1 MPMNARIR
9 LISIATLTALTLV
22 GCASDTSKK
31 QAATTLPAAVDAS
44 PKALL
49 ERTRPSLV
57 AVRYTYD
64 GEMGRREIE
73 GAGVVVNS
81 DGLVA
86 FSDGIVPPQLPD
98 AQIINF
104 KIVLPPGVDGPDE
117 TEIDAVFLGRDERAD
132 VAYCKPKESNRTWK
146 PLKAVDHPLEIGDS
160 IVAVGMLPK
169 SSGYSA
175 YVRPATVSAKLR
187 GPTPLILT
195 SGDLTAVGS
204 PVFDKNGEFVALVP
218 EFAGQNPMLN
228 PEGDDAALLL
238 APPVMIVPI
247 SDYLPSLNDPPTAP
261 GSRKVPWMGVVQM
274 TGLKKDVA
282 EFYGLKGKV
291 GVQVGDVIPG
301 GAAEKAGLK
310 GGEII
315 TQVNGQDLERGD
327 TPEELPVIL
336 GRRITKMNV
345 GDDVTLTVIPKKGAE
360 PTTVTLNLQER
371 PAQANTAPRFYAED
385 LGYTVRDLVF
395 MDRYNLKQEESFAGV
410 ITTFVKPQGN
420 AQAGGLRRGDV
431 VTKLNQIDVKDVE
444 QFKKAYE
451 DFRKA
456 SPKEAV
462 ILEVLRGVDTQIIRI
477 QPPQ

>member
-1 MPMNARIR
+1 MNDRTCL
-9 LISIATLTALTLV
+9 LITAAIAGLAAI
-22 GCASDTSKK
+22 GCASSSTKK
-31 QAATTLPAAVDAS
+31 SAATLPAKVDAS

-49 ERTRPSLV
+49 ERVRPSLV
-57 AVRYTYD
+57 AVRYTFD

-104 KIVLPPGVDGPDE
+104 KIVLPPGTDGPDE
-117 TEIDAVFLGRDERAD
+117 TELDATFLGRDERGDLAF
-132 VAYCKPKESNRTWK
+132 CKPAEAARTWT
-146 PLKAVDHPLEIGDS
+146 PLKPADCPLDVGDS
-160 IVAVGMLPK
+160 IVTVGMLPK
-169 SSGYSA
+169 GSGYAA
-175 YVRPATVSAKLR
+175 YARTATISAKLR
-187 GPTPLILT
+187 GPVPLILT
-195 SGDLTAVGS
+195 SGGLTAVGS
-204 PVFDKNGEFVALVP
+204 PVFDKHGDFVALVP

-228 PEGDDAALLL
+228 PEGDDTAALIN
-238 APPVMIVPI
+238 APVMIVPI

-261 GSRKVPWMGVVQM
+261 GSRKVPWLGVVQM
-274 TGLKKDVA
+274 TGLKKEVA

-291 GVQVGDVIPG
+291 GVQVGDVIPN
-301 GAAEKAGLK
+301 GAADKAGLK

-327 TPEELPVIL
+327 TPEELPIIL
-336 GRRITKMNV
+336 SRQMTKMNV
-345 GDDVTLTVIPKKGAE
+345 GDEVTLTVIRKKGAE
-360 PTTVTLNLQER
+360 PEPIKLTLQER
-371 PAQANTAPRFYAED
+371 PAPANTAARFYAED

-395 MDRYNLKQEESFAGV
+395 QDRYSRRLDDNFPGV
-410 ITTFVKPQGN
+410 TATFVKPQGN
-420 AQAGGLRRGDV
+420 AQAGGLQRGDV
-431 VTKLNQIDVKDVE
+431 VTKLNQIDVTNVE

-451 DFRKA
+451 EFRKA

-462 ILEVLRGVDTQIIRI
+462 VLEVLRGVDTQIIRI